1 MTDTDWKSKLFPGFE
16 PIRVSTESAQIH
28 GVQGGDGPPV
38 LLLHGWPQTHLEW
51 CRVGPELARRFTVV
65 AIDLR
70 GYGDS
75 SKPPD
80 GVEHSGYSKREMA
93 RDAVAVMRQLG
104 FEQFAVV
111 GHDRGGRVG
120 HRMALDHAERVSS
133 LTVID
138 IVPTLKLYSDVTKLF
153 ATLYYHWFLLIQP
166 APLPET
172 LLGSNAEFFLR
183 RLFGR
188 LVPAAISEQV
198 FSDYVRCFSDPAT
211 LHAMCE
217 DYRAA
222 ASIDLEHDRTDITEK
237 VRCPVLALWGQHGAM
252 HPLHDVLA
260 TWRERASDVRGK
272 ALPGGHW
279 LPEELPEQVLA
290 ELTGFL
296 R

>member
-1 MTDTDWKSKLFPGFE
+1 MPTNVSRQLFPGFE
-16 PIRVSTESAQIH
+16 PFQIATTGASIH
-28 GVQGGDGPPV
+28 GIKGGEGPPV

-51 CRVGPELARRFTVV
+51 CRIASELARRFTVV

-80 GVEHSGYSKREMA
+80 GVDHSNYSKRETA
-93 RDAVAVMRQLG
+93 RDAVEVMRALG
-104 FEQFAVV
+104 FERFAVV

-120 HRMALDHAERVSS
+120 HRMALDHVDRVSS

-138 IVPTLKLYSDVTKLF
+138 IVPTLKLYSEVTKLF
-153 ATLYYHWFLLIQP
+153 ATLYFHWFLLIQP
-166 APLPET
+166 APVPET
-172 LLGSNAEFFLR
+172 LLGTNAEFFLR
-183 RLFGR
+183 GLFGR
-188 LVPAAISEQV
+188 LIPGTISDEV
-198 FSDYVRCFSDPAT
+198 FADYLRCFSDPAT

-222 ASIDLEHDRTDITEK
+222 AGIDLEHDRTDLEQK
-237 VRCPVLALWGQHGAM
+237 VRCPLLVLWGEKAAM
-252 HPLHDVLA
+252 HPLYDVLA

-290 ELTGFL
+290 ELTAFL
-296 R
+296 G